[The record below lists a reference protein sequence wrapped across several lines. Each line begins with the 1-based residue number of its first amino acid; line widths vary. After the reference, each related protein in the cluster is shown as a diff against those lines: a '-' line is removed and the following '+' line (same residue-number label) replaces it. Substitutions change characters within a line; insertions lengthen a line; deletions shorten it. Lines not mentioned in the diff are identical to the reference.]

1 MGSNMGTMVE
11 TPFGPSILEVPLPQ
25 APLVFVVAQARFER
39 IASISS
45 EEFIATFQEAIRPV
59 YPVMRREQQA
69 GVLIGS
75 DGRVVTS
82 DAGIVWRFEERPE
95 SWQVALA
102 PDSVALSTT
111 RYTSRD
117 DFMSRLGSVLAAAH
131 RTLSLRF
138 CERLGVRY
146 VDRVTDEDLLTRL
159 PDLVRLEVVGSSAAD
174 LGEQGVEQV
183 HSFSDATYRLADGSE
198 MHARWGILPP
208 QATLDPAIEAAG
220 MRSWILDLDAYTREQ
235 ERFDPTALSQRAGQ
249 LCERIYRFF
258 RWAVRDDFLM
268 AHGGQP

>member
-1 MGSNMGTMVE
+1 MGTMVD
-11 TPFGPSILEVPLPQ
+11 TPFGPAVPEVPLPE

-69 GVLIGS
+69 GVLIGP

-146 VDRVTDEDLLTRL
+146 VDRVTDQDLLARL
-159 PDLVRLEVVGSSAAD
+159 PDLVRPEVVGSSAVD
-174 LGEQGVEQV
+174 LGEEGVDQV
-183 HSFSDATYRLADGSE
+183 HSFSDATYRLGDGSE

-208 QATLDPAIEAAG
+208 HATLDPAIEATDV
-220 MRSWILDLDAYTREQ
+220 RSWILDLDAYTRDQ
-235 ERFDPTALSQRAGQ
+235 ERFDPTGLSQRAEQ

-258 RWAVRDDFLM
+258 RWAVRDEFLT